1 MESEELSAE
10 VFGDESLLSCAFE
23 AARDKKA
30 LDLVVLDLRE
40 MAAFTDYFIICSG
53 SSAPQIHAISNEI
66 EVRLKNV
73 GKTPD
78 HIEGYRQAQW
88 ILMDYSEFVVHI
100 FSPERR
106 SYYNLERLWRGAG
119 RIDDSNPSATAS
131 PGSLSQLS

>member
-1 MESEELSAE
+1 LKT
-10 VFGDESLLSCAFE
+10 DEPLLSCAFE

-30 LDLVVLDLRE
+30 LDLIVLDLRE

-53 SSAPQIHAISNEI
+53 NSAPQIQAISNEI
-66 EVRLKNV
+66 EIRLKKV

-100 FSPERR
+100 FSLDMR

-119 RIDDSNPSATAS
+119 RFDDSNLSATAS
-131 PGSLSQLS
+131 PGSVSQIS

>member
-1 MESEELSAE
+1 LNI
-10 VFGDESLLSCAFE
+10 DEPFLSCAFE

-40 MAAFTDYFIICSG
+40 MAAFTDFFIICSG
-53 SSAPQIHAISNEI
+53 NSAPQIQAISNEI
-66 EVRLKNV
+66 EIRLKKA

-100 FSPERR
+100 FSPDRR

-119 RIDDSNPSATAS
+119 RIDDSSPSATAP
-131 PGSLSQLS
+131 PGSLSQMS

>member
-1 MESEELSAE
+1 M
-10 VFGDESLLSCAFE
+10 DEPLLGCAVE

-66 EVRLKNV
+66 EIRLKKV
-73 GKTPD
+73 GKFPD

-106 SYYNLERLWRGAG
+106 SYYNLERLWRDAG
-119 RIDDSNPSATAS
+119 RIDDFDPSAAAP
-131 PGSLSQLS
+131 PGSLSQTS

>member
-1 MESEELSAE
+1 MNTDDSFLS
-10 VFGDESLLSCAFE
+10 FAFE

-66 EVRLKNV
+66 EIRLKNV

-131 PGSLSQLS
+131 PGSLSQMS

>member
-1 MESEELSAE
+1 MNI
-10 VFGDESLLSCAFE
+10 DEPFLSCAFE

-40 MAAFTDYFIICSG
+40 MAAFTDFFIICSG
-53 SSAPQIHAISNEI
+53 NSAPQIQAISNEI
-66 EVRLKNV
+66 EIRLKKA

-100 FSPERR
+100 FSPDRR

-119 RIDDSNPSATAS
+119 RIDDSNPSATAP
-131 PGSLSQLS
+131 PGSLSQMS

>member
-1 MESEELSAE
+1 MKI
-10 VFGDESLLSCAFE
+10 DEPLLSCAFE

-30 LDLVVLDLRE
+30 LDLIVLDLRE

-53 SSAPQIHAISNEI
+53 SSAPQIQAISNEI

-100 FSPERR
+100 FSLDRR
-106 SYYNLERLWRGAG
+106 SYYNLERLWRGAA
-119 RIDDSNPSATAS
+119 RIDDSNPSATEP
-131 PGSLSQLS
+131 PGSLSQMS

>member
-1 MESEELSAE
+1 MNI
-10 VFGDESLLSCAFE
+10 DEPFLSCAFE

-40 MAAFTDYFIICSG
+40 MAAFTDFFIICSG
-53 SSAPQIHAISNEI
+53 NSAPQIQAISNEI
-66 EVRLKNV
+66 EIRLKKA

-100 FSPERR
+100 FSPDRR

-119 RIDDSNPSATAS
+119 RIDDSSPSATAP
-131 PGSLSQLS
+131 PGSLSQMS

>member
-1 MESEELSAE
+1 MNIDDPHLRH
-10 VFGDESLLSCAFE
+10 AFE

-40 MAAFTDYFIICSG
+40 MAAFTDHFIICSG
-53 SSAPQIHAISNEI
+53 HSAPQIQAISNEI
-66 EVRLKNV
+66 EIRLKKA

-100 FSPERR
+100 FSPDRR
-106 SYYNLERLWRGAG
+106 SYYKLERLWRGA
-119 RIDDSNPSATAS
+119 RRMDDSNPSTPAP
-131 PGSLSQLS
+131 PGSSTGNS

>member
-1 MESEELSAE
+1 MNTNEP
-10 VFGDESLLSCAFE
+10 FLSCAFE

-30 LDLVVLDLRE
+30 LDLIVLDLRG

-53 SSAPQIHAISNEI
+53 SSAPQIQAISNEI
-66 EVRLKNV
+66 EIRLKKV

-100 FSPERR
+100 FSPDRR
-106 SYYNLERLWRGAG
+106 SYYNLERLWRDAG
-119 RIDDSNPSATAS
+119 RIDDSNPSATAP
-131 PGSLSQLS
+131 PGSLSQIS

>member
-1 MESEELSAE
+1 MKT
-10 VFGDESLLSCAFE
+10 DEPLLSCAFE

-53 SSAPQIHAISNEI
+53 ASAPQIQAISNEI
-66 EVRLKNV
+66 EIRLKRV
-73 GKTPD
+73 GRTPD

-100 FSPERR
+100 FSPDRR

-119 RIDDSNPSATAS
+119 KVDDSNPSAAAP
-131 PGSLSQLS
+131 PGSLPQTS

>member
-1 MESEELSAE
+1 VESEELSAE
-10 VFGDESLLSCAFE
+10 GFGEESLLSCAFE
-23 AARDKKA
+23 AARDEKA

-131 PGSLSQLS
+131 PGSLSQTS

>member
-10 VFGDESLLSCAFE
+10 GFGDESLLSCAFE

-66 EVRLKNV
+66 EIRLKKV

-119 RIDDSNPSATAS
+119 RMDDSNPSATAS
-131 PGSLSQLS
+131 PGSLSQMS

>member
-10 VFGDESLLSCAFE
+10 GFGEESLLSCAFE

-131 PGSLSQLS
+131 PGSLSQTS

>member
-1 MESEELSAE
+1 MNI
-10 VFGDESLLSCAFE
+10 DEPLLRCAFE

-30 LDLVVLDLRE
+30 LDLVVLDLRQ
-40 MAAFTDYFIICSG
+40 MAAFTDYFIVCSG
-53 SSAPQIHAISNEI
+53 SSAPQVQAIANEI
-66 EVRLKNV
+66 EIRLKKA

-78 HIEGYRQAQW
+78 HIEGYRPAQW

-119 RIDDSNPSATAS
+119 RIDDADTSATAP
-131 PGSLSQLS
+131 PGSLSQMS

>member
-10 VFGDESLLSCAFE
+10 GFGDESLLSCAFE

-40 MAAFTDYFIICSG
+40 MGAFTDYFIICSG

-131 PGSLSQLS
+131 PGSLSQMS

>member
-1 MESEELSAE
+1 MNT
-10 VFGDESLLSCAFE
+10 DEPLLNCAFE

-30 LDLVVLDLRE
+30 LDLIVLDLRE

-53 SSAPQIHAISNEI
+53 SSTPQIQAISNEI
-66 EVRLKNV
+66 EIRLKKV

-100 FSPERR
+100 FSPDRR
-106 SYYNLERLWRGAG
+106 SYYNLERLWRGAA
-119 RIDDSNPSATAS
+119 RIDDSNPSLTAP
-131 PGSLSQLS
+131 PGSLSQMS